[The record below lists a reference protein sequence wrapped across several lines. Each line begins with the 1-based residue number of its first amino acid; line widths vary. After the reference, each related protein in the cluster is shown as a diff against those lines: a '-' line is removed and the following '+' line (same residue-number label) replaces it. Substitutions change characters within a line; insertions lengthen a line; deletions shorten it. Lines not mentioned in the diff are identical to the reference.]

1 MSVGYWPLVIGAGL
15 LLWLIIKWLFLNPAE
30 RSDKARL
37 DESFEKQVRK
47 RNGKVVLDQ
56 RTPALIIPHKT
67 LAIELS
73 FREDNVDLFN
83 EYTYA
88 RFRIEGLSDKELKV
102 LHLDKNFLSKPITL
116 GARLE
121 VSDDKFAEKFA
132 ITGNDT
138 SFANNLLTEEIRN
151 KLLQVCPHV
160 KFGSRID
167 APVLDRERGW
177 LTVFIPGFLIDD
189 EVFDGLIET
198 AILCYERLEVL
209 KSRG

>member
-1 MSVGYWPLVIGAGL
+1 MSVGYWLLVIGAGL

-37 DESFEKQVRK
+37 DESFKKLARK
-47 RNGKVVLDQ
+47 RNGKVALDQ
-56 RTPALIIPHKT
+56 KTPALIIPHKT
-67 LAIELS
+67 LEIELS

-88 RFRIEGLSDKELKV
+88 RFRIDGLFDKELKV
-102 LHLDKNFLSKPITL
+102 LHLDKDFLAKPIAL

-121 VSDDKFAEKFA
+121 VSDEKFAEKFA
-132 ITGNDT
+132 ITGNDA
-138 SFANNLLTEEIRN
+138 SFANSLLTEETRN

-160 KFGSRID
+160 KFGRRTD
-167 APVLDRERGW
+167 AAPLDRERGW

-189 EVFDGLIET
+189 GVFDGLIDT
-198 AILCYERLEVL
+198 AILFGERLELL
-209 KSRG
+209 KSQG

>member
-1 MSVGYWPLVIGAGL
+1 MSVGYWLLVIGAGL

-37 DESFEKQVRK
+37 DESFEKQARK
-47 RNGKVVLDQ
+47 RNGKLVLNQ
-56 RTPALIIPHKT
+56 RTPASRIPHKT
-67 LAIELS
+67 AEIELS
-73 FREDNVDLFN
+73 FRENDVELFN

-88 RFRIEGLSDKELKV
+88 RFRIDGLSDKELKV
-102 LHLDKNFLSKPITL
+102 LHLDKDFFSKPIAL

-121 VSDDKFAEKFA
+121 ISDERFAEKFA

-138 SFANNLLTEEIRN
+138 SFANSLLTEEIRN

-160 KFGSRID
+160 QFGRRTD

-198 AILCYERLEVL
+198 ALLFCERLEL
-209 KSRG
+209 LLGQG